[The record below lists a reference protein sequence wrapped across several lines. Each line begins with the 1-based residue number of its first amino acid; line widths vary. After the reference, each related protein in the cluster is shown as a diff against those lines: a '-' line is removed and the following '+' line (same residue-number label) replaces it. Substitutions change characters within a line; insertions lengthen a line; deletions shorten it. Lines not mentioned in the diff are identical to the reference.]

1 MTAQLNHTIVYSSDR
16 AKSARFLAEILG
28 LPAPVRFGPFE
39 VVELDNGVS
48 LDFAAA
54 DEPIQPQ
61 HYAFLISEADFDAV
75 FGRIREQ
82 GLQYWADPRRCRP
95 GEINHNDGGR
105 GVYFPDPDRPQAA
118 TDLCWPV
125 NSPGARPIHP
135 PPLNLIQPMATQP
148 C

>member
-28 LPAPVRFGPFE
+28 LSAPIRFGPFE

-54 DEPIQPQ
+54 DGPIQPQ

-75 FGRIREQ
+75 MGRIREQ
-82 GLQYWADPRRCRP
+82 GLQYWADPIRSRP
-95 GEINHNDGGR
+95 GEINRSEERRVGKECRCR
-105 GVYFPDPDRPQAA
+105 GA
-118 TDLCWPV
+118 
-125 NSPGARPIHP
+125 
-135 PPLNLIQPMATQP
+135 
-148 C
+148 